1 MNRVLVGAL
10 ARLLPVRDRDAV
22 LGDLEEEGRGP
33 GSFAHLVA
41 LAGVVVRFH
50 VDPWRDASARWGALL
65 TAALGAALLLA
76 VPAAAW
82 PDPDTVLGLYDDWLS
97 RGAIHVWSDAHLS
110 GALAAG
116 LVVGHSARI
125 PAFAG
130 TLRWQ
135 AALALA
141 LSASWAAPGSQAILA
156 PLLLVAATWFGQ
168 RALTDAA
175 HESRHRAC

>member
-10 ARLLPVRDRDAV
+10 VRLLPVRDRNAV

-33 GSFAHLVA
+33 GSLAHLGA
-41 LAGVVVRFH
+41 LAGVVVHFH
-50 VDPWRDASARWGALL
+50 IDPWRDVSARFGALL
-65 TAALGAALLLA
+65 TAALAWGLLLA

-82 PDPDTVLGLYDDWLS
+82 PDPDTVLGLYDDPLS
-97 RGAIHVWSDAHLS
+97 RGAIHVWSAAHLS
-110 GALAAG
+110 AALATG

-125 PAFAG
+125 PGFAR

-135 AALALA
+135 VALALA
-141 LSASWAAPGSQAILA
+141 LSASWAAPGAQAVLA
-156 PLLLVAATWFGQ
+156 PLLLVAATWLGQ

-175 HESRHRAC
+175 HESPHRAC